1 MANFEQEKLDLQ
13 ARVINY
19 ATGVQ
24 DGSINACV
32 KTKWGVRRFFN
43 DLKKTEKKDSDFYVD
58 WNELLKFN
66 RWSGMFKHSKGVVA
80 GQFIEL
86 SDFQLYLATNIF
98 CFKRRQNGY
107 RRFREV
113 YIQLARKNAK
123 SQLLFLIVS
132 YVAFLSDEQEEIYIA
147 GWSKDQS
154 NLVYN
159 ETLNGVQ
166 NCAMLRGK
174 YSDSYHTLKVFKN
187 GSIIKALSREARKT
201 GDGTNPSL
209 SVVDEYHAHQTNEIV
224 DVQKSGMIARKS
236 PLLVYITTAGFDLN
250 SPCFEMYNYTS
261 DILNPDTETE
271 NDDIFVA
278 IYELDKDD
286 DVKDERNW
294 AKANPIVA
302 TYPEGMQSIRSEL
315 KIALDQPEKMRNFLT
330 KNMNVWYEYA
340 ENGYMDLSKWN
351 RCETNPSEMEAF
363 MKGANVYLGIDLSMT
378 TDLTAVGWVAVKGG
392 KFMVG
397 QHSFMP
403 DAKYT
408 ERMSKDRTRYDVF
421 RDKGY
426 LTLTEGDIVD
436 YFYVKEWVVDFCSKY
451 NVLQIGFD
459 KWNASHFAQD
469 LMNDGYP
476 MLEIPQSITQ
486 LSEPTKKFRE
496 AVYEGKVLQMGD
508 SMLKWALNNAIL
520 KLDQQE
526 NVMIGKQVSKD
537 RIDPIAAVI
546 NAFSR
551 AMYDDLTVDLNTYIM
566 SDNFSF

>member
-1 MANFEQEKLDLQ
+1 MPIKRANYRFNQYIKDVKSGKIVTGELIKL
-13 ARVINY
+13 A
-19 ATGVQ
+19 VQ
-24 DGSINACV
+24 
-32 KTKWGVRRFFN
+32 RHEE
-43 DLKKTEKKDSDFYVD
+43 DLKNPDFYFD
-58 WNELLKFN
+58 KTIA
-66 RWSGMFKHSKGVVA
+66 SKAIQIIEFIRHWKGKGFA
-80 GQFIEL
+80 GTRIKLEP
-86 SDFQLYLATNIF
+86 FQVFYFASIF
-98 CFKRRQNGY
+98 GWIDKRTGN
-107 RRFREV
+107 RRFRQSYLEM
-113 YIQLARKNAK
+113 ARKNGKTSMAAGGGIVHLLLDREIGAQVYFVATKEEQARIGFEDTQKFIKQTPELAPKFHHFAK
-123 SQLLFLIVS
+123 ATTYKMSVIKPLGS
-132 YVAFLSDEQEEIYIA
+132 N
-147 GWSKDQS
+147 SKAQ
-154 NLVYN
+154 
-159 ETLNGVQ
+159 
-166 NCAMLRGK
+166 
-174 YSDSYHTLKVFKN
+174 
-187 GSIIKALSREARKT
+187 
-201 GDGTNPSL
+201 DGFDPSWG
-209 SVVDEYHAHQTNEIV
+209 VVDEYHAHQTNEIV

-351 RCETNPSEMEAF
+351 RCETSPSEMEAF

>member
-1 MANFEQEKLDLQ
+1 MNFEQEKLDLQ

-32 KTKWGVRRFFN
+32 KTKWGVQRFFN

-80 GQFIEL
+80 GQYIEL
-86 SDFQLYLATNIF
+86 TDFQLYLATNIF
-98 CFKRRQNGY
+98 CFKRRDNGY

-261 DILNPDTETE
+261 DILNPETETE

-294 AKANPIVA
+294 QKANPIVA
-302 TYPEGMQSIRSEL
+302 TYPEGLQSIRSEL

-351 RCETNPSEMEAF
+351 RCEVDAGDMEAF
-363 MKGANVYLGIDLSMT
+363 MQGANVYLGIDLSMT
-378 TDLTAVGWVAVKGG
+378 TDLTSVGWVAVKGG

-403 DAKYT
+403 SAKYT

-469 LMNDGYP
+469 LMNEGYP

-508 SMLKWALNNAIL
+508 SMLRWALNNAIL

-551 AMYDDLTVDLNTYIM
+551 AMYDDLTVDLNTYIR

>member
-13 ARVINY
+13 VRVINY
-19 ATGVQ
+19 ATGIQ

-32 KTKWGVRRFFN
+32 KTKWGVKRFFD

-80 GQFIEL
+80 GQYIEL

-224 DVQKSGMIARKS
+224 DVQKSGMIARK
-236 PLLVYITTAGFDLN
+236 
-250 SPCFEMYNYTS
+250 
-261 DILNPDTETE
+261 
-271 NDDIFVA
+271 
-278 IYELDKDD
+278 
-286 DVKDERNW
+286 
-294 AKANPIVA
+294 
-302 TYPEGMQSIRSEL
+302 
-315 KIALDQPEKMRNFLT
+315 
-330 KNMNVWYEYA
+330 
-340 ENGYMDLSKWN
+340 
-351 RCETNPSEMEAF
+351 
-363 MKGANVYLGIDLSMT
+363 
-378 TDLTAVGWVAVKGG
+378 
-392 KFMVG
+392 
-397 QHSFMP
+397 
-403 DAKYT
+403 
-408 ERMSKDRTRYDVF
+408 
-421 RDKGY
+421 
-426 LTLTEGDIVD
+426 
-436 YFYVKEWVVDFCSKY
+436 
-451 NVLQIGFD
+451 
-459 KWNASHFAQD
+459 
-469 LMNDGYP
+469 
-476 MLEIPQSITQ
+476 
-486 LSEPTKKFRE
+486 
-496 AVYEGKVLQMGD
+496 
-508 SMLKWALNNAIL
+508 
-520 KLDQQE
+520 
-526 NVMIGKQVSKD
+526 
-537 RIDPIAAVI
+537 
-546 NAFSR
+546 
-551 AMYDDLTVDLNTYIM
+551 
-566 SDNFSF
+566 